1 MELELVQEHSFGDCW
16 AWTEKSTVPIAWSV
30 YQPFPTW
37 KARWILWRHRQEGTW
52 KKNRELCPTVLEVC
66 GARLCSAHVV
76 KKNTESRSAGF
87 PANCPLPM
95 QRAVTSA
102 SHDLQRAQS
111 ALSSSRTPV
120 HWPESTGRKWYPSE
134 MGSVWQMQQRLGS
147 YGGKSG
153 ICLPEAADKHT

>member
-1 MELELVQEHSFGDCW
+1 M
-16 AWTEKSTVPIAWSV
+16 PIAWFV
-30 YQPFPTW
+30 YQPFPFE
-37 KARWILWRHRQEGTW
+37 RPGESYGDVGR
-52 KKNRELCPTVLEVC
+52 RELERKTESSALQSWKSVGQDC
-66 GARLCSAHVV
+66 CSARVV

-95 QRAVTSA
+95 KRGVTFA

-120 HWPESTGRKWYPSE
+120 HWPESTGKKWYPSE

-147 YGGKSG
+147 DGGKSG